1 MSFVWIQNVT
11 EETVLDYTILVKN
24 LDLDGISQLEGQGP
38 LGKKGRSLKERGF
51 K

>member
-11 EETVLDYTILVKN
+11 EETVLDYTVLVKN
-24 LDLDGISQLEGQGP
+24 LDLDGISELECKGP
-38 LGKKGRSLKERGF
+38 LGKKGGSFKERRF